1 MPTHLHAQRQRA
13 FRSELRLHF
22 SFLTLF
28 PKLIAFYF
36 EDSIL
41 KRALDKGVFTLQI
54 TDMRPFSPHKFQR
67 ADFALV
73 GGGAGQILD
82 PYMVENA
89 LKSVHD
95 HNTHVIFLTPSGKR
109 FCQRD
114 ARRLATYKHLVLV
127 CGRYDGFDERL
138 IETYA
143 DEVLSIGDFVLTGG
157 ELASLCLCDSVVRQ
171 LEGTLGNAHSLEQES
186 FEDDLLEA
194 PNFARTPLLNV
205 PGCAHIPV
213 TSEYSK
219 GNHGRIRILMRDLS
233 MDRTQFHAPNF
244 YVLNRS
250 RHAFNPLNTR
260 KGDDEK
266 PLYPTF

>member
-1 MPTHLHAQRQRA
+1 M
-13 FRSELRLHF
+13 HF

-41 KRALDKGVFTLQI
+41 KRALNQGIFTLEI
-54 TDMRPFSPHKFQR
+54 TNMRTFSPHKFQR

-89 LKSVHD
+89 LKNVQSASA
-95 HNTHVIFLTPSGKR
+95 HVIFLTPSGKR
-109 FCQRD
+109 FCQQD
-114 ARRLATYKHLVLV
+114 AKRLATHQHLVLI

-138 IETYA
+138 IEAYA

-171 LEGTLGNAHSLEQES
+171 LEGTLGNVHSLEQES
-186 FEDDLLEA
+186 FEDYLLEA
-194 PNFARTPLLNV
+194 PNFARTPFLDT
-205 PGCAHIPV
+205 PSCAHAPTI
-213 TSEYSK
+213 SEYSK
-219 GNHGRIRILMRDLS
+219 GNHGRIKILMRDLS
-233 MDRTQFHAPNF
+233 MDRTRFHAPSL
-244 YVLNRS
+244 YALNRS
-250 RHAFNPLNTR
+250 LQTFNPLTAR